1 MLRGENRLADMH
13 NGLWLMRIMA
23 AFKTRKCAL
32 QALEPEGS
40 LGMDTV
46 VAILGKFLYLFAAS
60 LILGLCFGLGT
71 AFLLKT
77 LKCQSSP
84 QVHPS

>member
-1 MLRGENRLADMH
+1 MLLKAMVQD
-13 NGLWLMRIMA
+13 GLFFM
-23 AFKTRKCAL
+23 

-46 VAILGKFLYLFAAS
+46 VAILGRFLYLFAAS

-77 LKCQSSP
+77 LQCQSSP
-84 QVHPS
+84 QVRFRMP